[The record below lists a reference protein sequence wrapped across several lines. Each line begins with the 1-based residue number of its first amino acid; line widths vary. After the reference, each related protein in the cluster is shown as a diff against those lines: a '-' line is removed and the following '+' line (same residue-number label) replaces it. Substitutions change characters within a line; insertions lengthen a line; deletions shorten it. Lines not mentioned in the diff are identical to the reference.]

1 VGVVVLRAKKEMEVA
16 VEAEGVA
23 FRMEAGAQTTMKEVP
38 AELLVMDLVPAM
50 VVIKGIMFLL
60 MEFFEPDREGNI
72 PAAAIGIITGITIVQ
87 MLVGITV
94 TMVTIMLDVLFQLAT
109 QVIWLAMGMV
119 GMLPMFQA

>member
-1 VGVVVLRAKKEMEVA
+1 MEMEEAVVA
-16 VEAEGVA
+16 VGEVCRMVAGVPTFMWEARV
-23 FRMEAGAQTTMKEVP
+23 
-38 AELLVMDLVPAM
+38 ELRVMDFVPAM

-94 TMVTIMLDVLFQLAT
+94 TMVTIMLDVLFQLAM